1 MVDPKDA
8 PSISI
13 PFALLPSKDED
24 ADACKGFMDGLKGEK
39 YAQTFHDMPHVGYP
53 FFRNL

>member
-13 PFALLPSKDED
+13 PFALLSSKDED
-24 ADACKGFMDGLKGEK
+24 PDACKGFMHSLKGEK

-53 FFRNL
+53 LFRNL